1 MTCSTGSPFI
11 NHSSYSVG
19 APLRTFLPRTAA
31 SSPGARSRF
40 EPPCRFCCFAPF
52 FFFFARGASGA
63 GRFFLAGAGAAN
75 APSGWGDSVGDADK
89 PKNAEQMA
97 ELTVWALT
105 KSMHASELDVAA
117 MQDIL
122 VIILKASLLALQN
135 KALVFSED
143 GDATEDE
150 P

>member
-1 MTCSTGSPFI
+1 MSALFVLLQLNGYYEGALLDDPALLKMI
-11 NHSSYSVG
+11 NMH
-19 APLRTFLPRTAA
+19 A
-31 SSPGARSRF
+31 
-40 EPPCRFCCFAPF
+40 FAH
-52 FFFFARGASGA
+52 
-63 GRFFLAGAGAAN
+63 L
-75 APSGWGDSVGDADK
+75 GDADK

-135 KALVFSED
+135 KALDVSELLVED
-143 GDATEDE
+143 GASSDSEVDE
-150 P
+150 ES

>member
-1 MTCSTGSPFI
+1 M
-11 NHSSYSVG
+11 
-19 APLRTFLPRTAA
+19 
-31 SSPGARSRF
+31 
-40 EPPCRFCCFAPF
+40 
-52 FFFFARGASGA
+52 
-63 GRFFLAGAGAAN
+63 
-75 APSGWGDSVGDADK
+75 GDADK

-135 KALVFSED
+135 KALDVSELLVED
-143 GDATEDE
+143 GDSSDIEVDE
-150 P
+150 ES